1 MLGFLVSALFVNAQ
15 NPKIVV
21 NGITYTVLSLQSKT
35 VEVSA
40 PENNMVYSGQI
51 KIPANITFK
60 NRVFEVKGIGDI
72 AFRNSKV
79 TQVIFSE
86 GISYLGYQ
94 AFRNSK
100 LLRNISFPKSL
111 KKIGDGCFAE
121 CIFDNLT
128 IPNAVVEIGYGIQ
141 GAGVRGILKIED
153 GNTDLD
159 HLSAQASTI
168 YVGREIAGT
177 GNLGIWTKHLILSK
191 NIGIIDA
198 ERCLFSYAS
207 CSKQLKEKAS
217 WLYYDI
223 IKGQRMITLQHESLL
238 PIGLPIGKFRKEME
252 ELFINV
258 KLRVPKHLL
267 EKYKNHPV
275 WGNFFE
281 IEGF

>member
-60 NRVFEVKGIGDI
+60 NRVFEVKGIGSF
-72 AFRNSKV
+72 AFYNSKV
-79 TQVIFSE
+79 TQVIISE
-86 GISYLGYQ
+86 GISYLDIQ
-94 AFRNSK
+94 AFRDSK

-111 KKIGDGCFAE
+111 KKICMNCFDGCV
-121 CIFDNLT
+121 FDNLT
-128 IPNAVVEIGYGIQ
+128 IPNTIVEIGYGIQ

-159 HLSAQASTI
+159 DLSAQASTI
-168 YVGREIAGT
+168 YVGRSISGT
-177 GNLGIWTKHLILSK
+177 DNLGLRTKHLILSK
-191 NIGIIDA
+191 NVKTFDA
-198 ERCLFSYAS
+198 ERCLSAYAYGE
-207 CSKQLKEKAS
+207 KQLKEKPS
-217 WLYYDI
+217 WLHYNI
-223 IKGQRMITLQHESLL
+223 IKGERMITLQHESLL